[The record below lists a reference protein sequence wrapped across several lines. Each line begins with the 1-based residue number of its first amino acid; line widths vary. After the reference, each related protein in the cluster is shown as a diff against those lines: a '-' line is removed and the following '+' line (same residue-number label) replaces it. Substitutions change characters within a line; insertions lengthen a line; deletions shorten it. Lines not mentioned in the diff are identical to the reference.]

1 MEKRKATSLED
12 LLQSWKDEL
21 VGSALQTC
29 SANSVITDGLVKA
42 WSVINN
48 PQYSSILCSV
58 SGGSDSDIMLDIIWR
73 CDRDKKVTYVWYNT
87 GLEYQAT
94 KDHLHELEK
103 QYGISIMIQRPEKP
117 VTTACKQC
125 GQPFLSKKVSDFMWR
140 LQKHAFQWEDEP
152 YETLIK
158 KYPNCQSALGWW
170 CDCKQSK
177 RLGISYNR
185 FLKEFIMANPPS
197 FRISNRCCDYVKK
210 DPAHK
215 VIRSGGYRMNIL
227 GIRRGE
233 GGMRSFLNGCFQH
246 SAEVD
251 VYRPLFWYTN
261 AEKEQYEEVFQIQHS
276 ACYTEYGL
284 TRTGCAGCPYGKNF
298 EQELAVLE
306 KHEPKLYAAATSI
319 FKDSYEY
326 TRKYRAFQKQMNGR
340 V

>member
-1 MEKRKATSLED
+1 M
-12 LLQSWKDEL
+12 
-21 VGSALQTC
+21 
-29 SANSVITDGLVKA
+29 
-42 WSVINN
+42 
-48 PQYSSILCSV
+48 
-58 SGGSDSDIMLDIIWR
+58 
-73 CDRDKKVTYVWYNT
+73 TYVWYNT

-158 KYPNCQSALGWW
+158 KYPNCQSALEWW

-215 VIRSGGYRMNIL
+215 VIRSGGYPDEYFRNPK
-227 GIRRGE
+227 RRRRNE
-233 GGMRSFLNGCFQH
+233 IFPEWLFSAFCRSGRIS
-246 SAEVD
+246 SA
-251 VYRPLFWYTN
+251 FWYTN

>member
-117 VTTACKQC
+117 VPTACKQC
-125 GQPFLSKKVSDFMWR
+125 GQPFLSKKVSDFMGR
-140 LQKHAFQWEDEP
+140 LQKHGFQWEDEP
-152 YETLIK
+152 YETLIR
-158 KYPNCQSALGWW
+158 KYPNCKSALEWW

-177 RLGISYNR
+177 RLGIGYNS
-185 FLKEFIMANPPS
+185 FLKEFIMANPPT
-197 FRISNRCCDYVKK
+197 FRISNRCCDYAKK
-210 DPAHK
+210 NPKRRRRNEIFSEGLFSAFC
-215 VIRSGGYRMNIL
+215 RSGRISSTFLVYE
-227 GIRRGE
+227 RGK
-233 GGMRSFLNGCFQH
+233 R
-246 SAEVD
+246 
-251 VYRPLFWYTN
+251 
-261 AEKEQYEEVFQIQHS
+261 
-276 ACYTEYGL
+276 
-284 TRTGCAGCPYGKNF
+284 
-298 EQELAVLE
+298 AV
-306 KHEPKLYAAATSI
+306 
-319 FKDSYEY
+319 
-326 TRKYRAFQKQMNGR
+326 
-340 V
+340 